1 MNRIRLFII
10 VLISLFAINVR
21 AEELPTIISHKV
33 MVTNKEGTVC
43 YQEGKKTDIT
53 IPYKT
58 MLIVNYDINGN
69 YINVTNDDYNCDVKF
84 SDVSANN
91 QKFSLDTKGVDDIKS
106 IRAIVLPSTG
116 LNMRIGPSVT
126 YAKVTII
133 PQNELV
139 TLTHKAGTY
148 WYYTEYNGKTG
159 WITAMNNYLGFDSN
173 KVLIN
178 YEKTNIYNNK
188 GTSILG
194 NIPADTAITDYVL
207 LPTDNNGFKYYVK
220 YNNTTGYIK
229 DMLYKTNGT
238 GKIRLIKDVELKDQ
252 NGNPIKRMT
261 SGSELEYT
269 MVNEN
274 GFYFPSRN
282 TVINLESDDF
292 EYIKETK
299 QLVKDKGYLGEGIFG
314 EEKQER
320 IEETPTPN
328 SAEPEIVDD
337 ENESMSTRDIII
349 ICLLGGIFLA
359 LTAIVIIKLVN
370 SKKEESVIVKE
381 KVVEDNIEDNKE

>member
-1 MNRIRLFII
+1 MKRIRLLII
-10 VLISLFAINVR
+10 SLVCLFAINVK
-21 AEELPTIISHKV
+21 ADELPTIISHKV

-43 YQEGKKTDIT
+43 YKDGEKTDKT

-69 YINVTNDDYNCDVKF
+69 YINVTNDDYDCDVKF
-84 SDVSANN
+84 SDVSANT
-91 QKFSLDTKGVDDIKS
+91 QKFSLDSKGVEKINTV
-106 IRAIVLPSTG
+106 RAIVLPSSG

-126 YAKVTII
+126 YSKVTII
-133 PQNELV
+133 PQNAIV

-148 WYYTEYNGKTG
+148 WYYTEYNDKTG

-178 YEKTNIYNNK
+178 YEKTNIYNSK

-194 NIPADTAITDYVL
+194 SIPVNTEITDYVL

-220 YNNTTGYIK
+220 YNNITGYIK

-238 GKIRLIKDVELKDQ
+238 GKIKLIKDVELKDA

-261 SGSELEYT
+261 SGTELEYT
-269 MVNEN
+269 MVSEN
-274 GFYFPSRN
+274 GFYFPDRK

-292 EYIKETK
+292 EYINETK

-320 IEETPTPN
+320 IEETPTP
-328 SAEPEIVDD
+328 EPETVE
-337 ENESMSTRDIII
+337 ENTEEKNGMSTRDIII

-370 SKKEESVIVKE
+370 GKKKEAIVIK
-381 KVVEDNIEDNKE
+381 EDNKDNFTE

>member
-1 MNRIRLFII
+1 MKRIRLLII
-10 VLISLFAINVR
+10 SLVCLFAINVK
-21 AEELPTIISHKV
+21 ADELPTIISHKV

-43 YQEGKKTDIT
+43 YKDGEKTDKT

-69 YINVTNDDYNCDVKF
+69 YINVTNDDYDCDVKF
-84 SDVSANN
+84 SDVSANT
-91 QKFSLDTKGVDDIKS
+91 QKFSLDTKGVEKINTV
-106 IRAIVLPSTG
+106 RAIVLPSSG

-126 YAKVTII
+126 YSKVTII
-133 PQNELV
+133 PQNAIV

-148 WYYTEYNGKTG
+148 WYYTEYNDKTG

-178 YEKTNIYNNK
+178 YEKTNIYNSK

-194 NIPADTAITDYVL
+194 SIPVNTEITDYVL

-220 YNNTTGYIK
+220 YNNITGYIK

-238 GKIRLIKDVELKDQ
+238 GKIKLIKDVELKDA

-261 SGSELEYT
+261 SGTELEYT
-269 MVNEN
+269 MVSEN
-274 GFYFPSRN
+274 GFYFPDRK

-292 EYIKETK
+292 EYINETK

-320 IEETPTPN
+320 IEETPTP
-328 SAEPEIVDD
+328 EPETVE
-337 ENESMSTRDIII
+337 ENTEEKNGMSTRDIII

-370 SKKEESVIVKE
+370 GKKKEAIVIK
-381 KVVEDNIEDNKE
+381 EDNKDNFTE